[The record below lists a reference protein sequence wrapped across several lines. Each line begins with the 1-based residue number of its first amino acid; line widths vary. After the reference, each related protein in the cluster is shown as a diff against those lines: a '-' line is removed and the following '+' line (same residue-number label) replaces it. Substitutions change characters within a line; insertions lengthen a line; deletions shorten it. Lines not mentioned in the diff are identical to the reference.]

1 MAWVWHGEG
10 RSIPVKMRSFILQY
24 ALVLLISA
32 GAQSQNLR
40 ARQNAMQK
48 NIPEAVKETFSK
60 ENPDADAKWKMEDTN
75 YRAEFLDASNIA
87 HIRVYSKKGAMIYRD
102 DVMES
107 YPAPI
112 HAYYASRYP
121 GEGFAIWSR
130 IDAKGNMS
138 FYAYRNSD
146 TLWFD
151 KDGNYQSPK
160 KNKSG
165 FKDSISVMEPLKN

>member
-1 MAWVWHGEG
+1 
-10 RSIPVKMRSFILQY
+10 MRTFILGY
-24 ALVLLISA
+24 ALVLLSSA
-32 GAQSQNLR
+32 GAQSQNSR
-40 ARQNAMQK
+40 RQNAMPR
-48 NIPEAVKETFSK
+48 NIPEAVKATFAM
-60 ENPDADAKWKMEDTN
+60 ENPDADARWKKEDTN

-87 HIRVYSKKGAMIYRD
+87 HIRVYSKNGAMIYRD

-112 HAYYASRYP
+112 HVYYTAKYP
-121 GEGFAIWSR
+121 GEGFAVWSH

-138 FYAYRNSD
+138 YYSYRNAD

-165 FKDSISVMEPLKN
+165 FKDSISVLEPLKN